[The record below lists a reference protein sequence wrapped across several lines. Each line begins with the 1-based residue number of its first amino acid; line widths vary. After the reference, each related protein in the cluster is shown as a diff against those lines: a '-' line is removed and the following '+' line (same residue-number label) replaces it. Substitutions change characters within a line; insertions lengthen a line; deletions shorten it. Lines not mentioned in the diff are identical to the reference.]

1 MNLTDTELKNE
12 QKSLLNLGPNFFS
25 ATRKNSF
32 MDIILATE
40 TCVID
45 LENNSKE
52 TLSIYL
58 LCLLSIL
65 LTV

>member
-25 ATRKNSF
+25 ASRKNSF

-40 TCVID
+40 TC
-45 LENNSKE
+45 K
-52 TLSIYL
+52 
-58 LCLLSIL
+58 
-65 LTV
+65 